1 VEKNYGRP
9 HEVTVMERM
18 TGGQAV
24 VRQLEREGVDVAFGI
39 PGVHS
44 LEMYDALLDSDI
56 DHVTGRHEQGV
67 GFMADGYARATG
79 RVGVALVIT
88 GPGLTNIAT
97 PVGQAYSDSVPMLVI
112 STANETNEG
121 DRGKG
126 HLHETKD
133 QQGVMESIAAYSE
146 RVERVADAPGAI
158 ADAFEYLDTHRARP
172 VHVELPTDVL
182 EREEPADLVDR
193 PPAALPSPDTDRLD
207 DAVSRLAAAEDPLL
221 VVGGGAAGAAAEIRR
236 LVEELRVPV
245 VTTTA
250 GRGVVPT
257 DHELCLGASIR
268 HDAAADYAASRD
280 VVLALGTEL
289 SAQETG
295 SVDLPAELVH
305 VDVDYTNFGNN
316 HDTALGIVG
325 DCGAAAAH
333 VRERATDRG
342 VRFEGT
348 GAGVAA
354 ARPAPVA
361 ETADE
366 DPRHRV
372 LAALRGA
379 LDDDAVV
386 VNDMTKLCYEA
397 ASRFPMCEPGS
408 FLFPRGYGT
417 LGYAPP
423 AAFGAAVGAPDRQV
437 VGLVGDGGFLF
448 TVGDL
453 ATAVRYDLGVPIV
466 LLNDDSYDILEDVQR
481 RDYGRTMGTDIE
493 NPEFVPLARSFGAE
507 ATRIETADLEAEL
520 PEALDAAFDRDT
532 PTVIEVPVEF

>member
-1 VEKNYGRP
+1 
-9 HEVTVMERM
+9 MERL
-18 TGGQAV
+18 TGGEAV

-44 LEMYDALLDSDI
+44 LEIYDALVDSDVE
-56 DHVTGRHEQGV
+56 HVTGRHEQGV

-88 GPGLTNIAT
+88 GPGLTNVAT

-112 STANETNEG
+112 STANATNEG

-126 HLHETKD
+126 LLHELKD

-146 RVERVADAPGAI
+146 RVERVADAPRAV
-158 ADAFEYLDTHRARP
+158 ADAFEYLETHRPRP

-182 EREEPADLVDR
+182 EREEPVEPVDR
-193 PPAALPSPDTDRLD
+193 PSASPPSPDEERLEAAAD
-207 DAVSRLAAAEDPLL
+207 RLAAAEDPLL
-221 VVGGGAAGAAAEIRR
+221 VVGGGATGAAEAVRR
-236 LVEELRVPV
+236 FVERTRVPV

-257 DHELCLGASIR
+257 DYELCVGASIR
-268 HDAAADYAASRD
+268 HEAAAEYAASRD
-280 VVLALGTEL
+280 FVLALGTEL

-295 SVDLPAELVH
+295 SVDLPADLVH
-305 VDVDYTNFGNN
+305 VDVDYANFGNN
-316 HDTALGIVG
+316 HDTAIGIVG
-325 DCGAAAAH
+325 DCAAAVDRLDELAA
-333 VRERATDRG
+333 ERD

-348 GAGVAA
+348 RAGVEA
-354 ARPAPVA
+354 ARPAPIA
-361 ETADE
+361 ETAGE

-372 LAALRGA
+372 LSVLRGA

-397 ASRFPMCEPGS
+397 ASRFPTGEPGA

-417 LGYAPP
+417 LGYGPP
-423 AAFGAAVGAPDRQV
+423 AAFGAAVGATARQIV
-437 VGLVGDGGFLF
+437 ALVGDGGFLF

-466 LLNDDSYDILEDVQR
+466 LLNDDSYDVLEDVQR

-507 ATRIETADLEAEL
+507 ACRVEMADLEAEL
-520 PEALDAAFDRDT
+520 PERLDAAFDRDA
-532 PTVIEVPVEF
+532 PTVVEIPVEF